1 MMDEPLRIDE
11 LKTPESELEETLTHY
26 DLDDE
31 LEAEFNDIEECFI
44 RLQVRYQSLLNTRR
58 YLING

>member
-1 MMDEPLRIDE
+1 MDEPLRIE
-11 LKTPESELEETLTHY
+11 NLKTPETDLEETLSEY

-31 LEAEFNDIEECFI
+31 LEAEFNDIEDCLI

>member
-1 MMDEPLRIDE
+1 MDEPLRIE
-11 LKTPESELEETLTHY
+11 NLKTPESDLEETLNHY

-31 LEAEFNDIEECFI
+31 LEAEFDDIEDCLI